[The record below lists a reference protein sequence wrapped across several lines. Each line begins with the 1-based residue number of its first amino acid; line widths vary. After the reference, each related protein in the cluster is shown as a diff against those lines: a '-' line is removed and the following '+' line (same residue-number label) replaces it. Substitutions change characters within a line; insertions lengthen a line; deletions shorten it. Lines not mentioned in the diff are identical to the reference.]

1 MNPIRL
7 MAEIA
12 KIIEEH
18 GAWPGAFMTERP
30 RYRNSNGHPLK
41 QQIMLVGHS
50 GL

>member
-18 GAWPGAFMTERP
+18 GAWPGAFETE
-30 RYRNSNGHPLK
+30 K
-41 QQIMLVGHS
+41 AKA
-50 GL
+50 